1 MKPPRAIAVSASP
14 PRLTEPSAVTIG
26 AWAAAIAL
34 LKSTEFLVQPFVWQN
49 WSIADVLVGWLALAR
64 DQLITAGVLAVAL
77 YGVLRLRL
85 SLRLQATAVACAMV
99 AGALAGEGLLM
110 VVDPQAGA
118 SGIVAMMAR
127 ALRWVVTAG
136 VASIAYFFWLRDV
149 AAAAGL
155 RQAERRQAQ
164 AGKTAAAARLTALRR
179 QIEPHFLFNTL
190 ATIRQLYQSAPDS
203 PDSKDRGGGR
213 LLSHLLTFMRTTLA
227 SAENDLSTLG
237 REVDLAEA
245 YLGVFSE
252 RMSGR
257 LVVRVEIADG
267 LRDMAFPPLTLA
279 TLVENAIKHGIS
291 PAPEGGTIIIRAS
304 ADGGGLV
311 VEVADTGVG
320 FSGESGSGTGLANVR
335 ARLVALY
342 GPTAAC
348 RIAGNTPRGVVASLH
363 VPLTEAA

>member
-14 PRLTEPSAVTIG
+14 PRLTAPPAWTIG
-26 AWAAAIAL
+26 AWAVAIAL

-49 WSIADVLVGWLALAR
+49 WSVADVLVGWLALAR
-64 DQLITAGVLAVAL
+64 DELITAGVLAVAL

-85 SLRLQATAVACAMV
+85 SLRLQAMAVACAMV
-99 AGALAGEGLLM
+99 AGAVAGEGLLT

-118 SGIVAMMAR
+118 SGFPVMMAR
-127 ALRWVVTAG
+127 ALRWVAIAG
-136 VASIAYFFWLRDV
+136 AASVAYFFWLRDM

-155 RQAERRQAQ
+155 RQVERRQAQ
-164 AGKTAAAARLTALRR
+164 AEKTAAAARLTALRR

-190 ATIRQLYQSAPDS
+190 ATIRQLYQSS

-257 LVVRVEIADG
+257 LVVQVEVAAG

-291 PAPEGGTIIIRAS
+291 PAPEGGTVVIRA
-304 ADGGGLV
+304 AVEVAGLV

-342 GPTAAC
+342 GPSAAC